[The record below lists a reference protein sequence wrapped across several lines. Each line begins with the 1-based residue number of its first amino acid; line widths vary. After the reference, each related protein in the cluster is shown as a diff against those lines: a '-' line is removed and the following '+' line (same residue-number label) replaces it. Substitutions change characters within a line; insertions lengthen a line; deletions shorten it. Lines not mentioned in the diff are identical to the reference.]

1 MTSMSGEGVI
11 MDLMWLMMSPD
22 SVAAYIAAAALMWF
36 VMMIA
41 MMVPAVI
48 PLAFIF
54 RSALRDEPKEL
65 LTFLFACGYLLTWS
79 IYSVVAAIAQWWLH
93 ANGWLFG
100 MSLATSQPVAA
111 VIWALA
117 GLWQLT
123 PMKDACLSRCQTPLS
138 FLMDNWRGGQSGAL
152 RLGFHHG
159 LYCIGCCWV
168 LMLLMFAGGAM
179 SVAVMA
185 ALAGFIVL
193 ERLIPN
199 ALWGARVPG
208 VIMLLV
214 AAYLWFG

>member
-1 MTSMSGEGVI
+1 
-11 MDLMWLMMSPD
+11 
-22 SVAAYIAAAALMWF
+22 
-36 VMMIA
+36 
-41 MMVPAVI
+41 
-48 PLAFIF
+48 
-54 RSALRDEPKEL
+54 
-65 LTFLFACGYLLTWS
+65 
-79 IYSVVAAIAQWWLH
+79 
-93 ANGWLFG
+93 
-100 MSLATSQPVAA
+100 
-111 VIWALA
+111 
-117 GLWQLT
+117 
-123 PMKDACLSRCQTPLS
+123 
-138 FLMDNWRGGQSGAL
+138 MDNWRGGRSGAV

-185 ALAGFIVL
+185 ALAAFIVL

>member
-1 MTSMSGEGVI
+1 

-48 PLAFIF
+48 PLAFMF
-54 RSALRDEPKEL
+54 RNTLRDEPKEL
-65 LTFLFACGYLLTWS
+65 LTFLFACGYLLSWS
-79 IYSVVAAIAQWWLH
+79 AYSIVAALSQWWLH

-111 VIWALA
+111 VIWARA